1 MEEVAYDDD
10 DDMNINE
17 TINSIGRCI
26 PMIDVSGSMCG
37 KNSGSNVEPI
47 QVAAALGIMT
57 SELASA
63 PFNNLAISFTETPRV
78 FHFGYEQHPDDKR
91 NLIFR
96 DQMGYSTQFGKAID
110 LILDLCVKNNV
121 PSSDIPNLLVFTD
134 GQFDDMNSP
143 TQYNPYSQ
151 SQNQNQNQEKQ
162 KEKVSWK
169 TCHEELM
176 SKWASAG
183 YDRVPTIIYWNL
195 RANTAGIQTSAD
207 HPGVQLL
214 QGYSPSL
221 LKFVLFGEKMKETEI
236 TTEVAVET
244 DDGSIVMMKT
254 SSITPNKT
262 FRKAVDQE
270 AYLPI
275 RTILSCTNE
284 LNF

>member
-1 MEEVAYDDD
+1 
-10 DDMNINE
+10 
-17 TINSIGRCI
+17 
-26 PMIDVSGSMCG
+26 
-37 KNSGSNVEPI
+37 
-47 QVAAALGIMT
+47 MT
-57 SELASA
+57 SELASE
-63 PFNNLAISFTETPRV
+63 PFKNLAISFTESPRV
-78 FHFGYEQHPDDKR
+78 FHFGDEQHPDDKR

-110 LILDLCVKNNV
+110 LILDLCLKNNV

-134 GQFDDMNSP
+134 GQFNDMNS
-143 TQYNPYSQ
+143 Q
-151 SQNQNQNQEKQ
+151 SQYQNYYQ
-162 KEKVSWK
+162 KENEKVSWK

-176 SKWASAG
+176 TKWASAG

-195 RANTAGIQTSAD
+195 RANTPGVQTSAD

-221 LKFVLFGEKMKETEI
+221 LKFVLFGEKMNETEI
-236 TTEVAVET
+236 TTEVKT
-244 DDGSIVMMKT
+244 DDGKIIKMKT
-254 SSITPNKT
+254 SSITPNET

-270 AYLPI
+270 VYLPI